1 MKKFTAVTASAIAGA
16 AMGAGLSLAFAAL
29 GERESLPIRDL
40 QIFSEVFGKIK
51 TNYVDPVED
60 GKLLQDSIRGML
72 TGLDPHSVY
81 LDAEALRDSRE
92 STTGRFGG
100 LGMEVTLDGGVV
112 TVVAPIDDTPAH
124 QAGIRA
130 GDRIIQLDQTPTR
143 GMTLGEAVERMRG
156 KPGTRIR
163 LLVERDGVA
172 RHIVFFLR
180 RAVIRTVTV
189 KSRLLDESYA
199 YVRIT
204 RFQTGTTAALRRAIN
219 RLKRDTGG
227 ALDGVVLD
235 LRNNP
240 GGVLGSAVGVANT
253 FLAAGTIVTT
263 RGRNRSSRQHFD
275 ATIPDFIGDAPLVV
289 LVNGGSASA
298 SEIVAGALQDHR
310 RAVILG
316 TRTFGKGSV
325 QSIIPVANDAGLKL
339 TTARYFTPAGRSIQD
354 RGIEPNVS
362 TEATAPD
369 GDGEDYQLKEAL
381 NLLKG
386 IHHMGRRKRG

>member
-1 MKKFTAVTASAIAGA
+1 
-16 AMGAGLSLAFAAL
+16 
-29 GERESLPIRDL
+29 
-40 QIFSEVFGKIK
+40 
-51 TNYVDPVED
+51 
-60 GKLLQDSIRGML
+60 
-72 TGLDPHSVY
+72 
-81 LDAEALRDSRE
+81 
-92 STTGRFGG
+92 
-100 LGMEVTLDGGVV
+100 
-112 TVVAPIDDTPAH
+112 
-124 QAGIRA
+124 
-130 GDRIIQLDQTPTR
+130 
-143 GMTLGEAVERMRG
+143 
-156 KPGTRIR
+156 
-163 LLVERDGVA
+163 
-172 RHIVFFLR
+172 
-180 RAVIRTVTV
+180 
-189 KSRLLDESYA
+189 
-199 YVRIT
+199 
-204 RFQTGTTAALRRAIN
+204 
-219 RLKRDTGG
+219 
-227 ALDGVVLD
+227 VLD

>member
-1 MKKFTAVTASAIAGA
+1 MKKFTTVTASAIAGA
-16 AMGAGLSLAFAAL
+16 VLGAGLSLAFAAL

-72 TGLDPHSVY
+72 KGLDPHSDY
-81 LDAEALRDSRE
+81 LDAEAMRDSRE

-124 QAGIRA
+124 KAGIRA

-143 GMTLGEAVERMRG
+143 GMTLGEAVKKMRG

-172 RHIVFFLR
+172 RPIVFFLR

-189 KSRLLDESYA
+189 KSRLLDERYA

-263 RGRNRSSRQHFD
+263 RGRNRSSHQRFD

-354 RGIEPNVS
+354 SGIEPNV
-362 TEATAPD
+362 TTQATAPD
-369 GDGEDYQLKEAL
+369 GDSEDYQLKEAL

>member
-1 MKKFTAVTASAIAGA
+1 MKRLTTVVTSAIAGA
-16 AMGAGLSLAFAAL
+16 ALGAGLSLTGAAL

-51 TNYVDPVED
+51 ANYVDPVED
-60 GKLLQDSIRGML
+60 GQLLQDSIHGML
-72 TGLDPHSVY
+72 AGLDPHSVY

-124 QAGIRA
+124 KAGIRA

-143 GMTLGEAVERMRG
+143 GMTLGEAVEKMRG

-163 LLVERDGVA
+163 LLVDRDGVA
-172 RHIVFFLR
+172 RPIVFFLR

-189 KSRLLDESYA
+189 KSRLLDERYA

-235 LRNNP
+235 LRDNP

-253 FLAAGTIVTT
+253 FLAEGIIVTT
-263 RGRNRSSRQHFD
+263 RGRNRSSHQSFKA
-275 ATIPDFIGDAPLVV
+275 ATPDFIGDAPLVV
-289 LVNGGSASA
+289 LVNRGSASA

-325 QSIIPVANDAGLKL
+325 QSIIPVANDAGLKI

-354 RGIEPNVS
+354 SGIEPNVT